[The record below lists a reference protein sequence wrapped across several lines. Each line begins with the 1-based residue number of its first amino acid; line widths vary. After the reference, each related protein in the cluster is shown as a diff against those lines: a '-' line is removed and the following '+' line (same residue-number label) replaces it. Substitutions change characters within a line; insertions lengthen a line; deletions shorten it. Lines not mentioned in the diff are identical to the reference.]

1 MEYPKGERGIATI
14 KNYLKKQLPIACMS
28 ASKAGSIDMWSNI
41 LKIKHWLL
49 FLYSL
54 IKAVL
59 EQQSKFSVRMK

>member
-1 MEYPKGERGIATI
+1 
-14 KNYLKKQLPIACMS
+14 MS

-59 EQQSKFSVRMK
+59 EQQSKFSVRIKYINTNLNNRDS